1 MASTIIMPQLGET
14 VAEGKILA
22 WFKSVGDEIKEGD
35 NLFEVETDKVTVEV
49 QAIVAGRLSEI
60 RVGSGVTAKVGEVV
74 AVVGGGAPAK
84 VSTRG
89 DVTAAKGA
97 PWRSPFEEVSTPTDR
112 FGPAKGPDGI
122 PMTPLARRLIVQ
134 HGLDLA
140 VLAKDADRRSV
151 KKIDGAAVRAAIA
164 THLASP
170 AAPPAAIEL
179 PIRSKAPVQESDVI
193 TLNAMRRKTGER
205 LAESWRTIP
214 HVFQAIE
221 VDFTAIDLVRKTRR
235 EAFQKAYGFSLT
247 HLPFV
252 ARATCLAIVAFPQIN
267 ARFDGNALALSQDVN
282 LGVAVDLDH
291 NGLIVPVVRDSGD
304 FTVIGL
310 AKAIRRQIDKARAGR
325 LSPDDLS
332 GATYSISNNGAFGT
346 SFTTPIIN
354 APQVGILSTDAIRL
368 KPAVVST
375 PEGDF
380 VAPRMIGTI
389 GQSFDHRAFDGAY
402 SAAFLSRLKQILET
416 RDWAGEI
423 SSDL

>member
-35 NLFEVETDKVTVEV
+35 DLFEVETDKVTIEV

-60 RVGSGVTAKVGEVV
+60 RVGPGATAKVGEVV
-74 AVVGGGAPAK
+74 AVVGDGAATNA
-84 VSTRG
+84 STRG
-89 DVTAAKGA
+89 DVPATKGA

-112 FGPAKGPDGI
+112 FGPAKGPNGI
-122 PMTPLARRLIVQ
+122 HMTPLARRLMVQ
-134 HGLDLA
+134 HGLDLG

-151 KKIDGAAVRAAIA
+151 KKIDGATVRAAIA

-170 AAPPAAIEL
+170 APPAAIEP
-179 PIRSKAPVQESDVI
+179 PIRSEPPVRENDVI

-235 EAFQKAYGFSLT
+235 EAFQRAYGFSLT

-252 ARATCLAIVAFPQIN
+252 ARATCLAIVAFPQVN
-267 ARFDGNALALSQDVN
+267 ARFDGNALALSRDVS

-291 NGLIVPVVRDSGD
+291 NGLIVPVVRHSGD

-310 AKAIRRQIDKARAGR
+310 AKAIRRQIDKARAGK
-325 LSPDDLS
+325 LSADDLS

-354 APQVGILSTDAIRL
+354 APQVGILSIDAIRL
-368 KPAVVST
+368 KPAVVPTS
-375 PEGDF
+375 EGDF
-380 VAPRMIGTI
+380 VAPRMIGI
-389 GQSFDHRAFDGAY
+389 VGQSFDHRAFDGAY
-402 SAAFLSRLKQILET
+402 SAAFLSRLKLILET
-416 RDWAGEI
+416 RDWAEEI